1 MPVEPILL
9 VHGGAGNITDA
20 RCPGKFNGMKQ
31 ALRVGIKHLIP
42 TDGVSEGSA
51 LDAVEAAVAVM
62 ECDGNFNA
70 GYGACLNLES
80 KVEVEASIMEGSE
93 LKAGCVTL
101 LHDIM
106 HPISVARCV
115 MQNTKHTF
123 LGGDAAQKFALEH
136 GFEQLPEDSLITE
149 DARLALQEF
158 KELQAKG
165 LDTTFA
171 RTELDVKQD
180 TGEQEPGTVG
190 AVAIDCN
197 GNIAAATSTGG
208 ITGKV
213 SGRIGDTPLLG
224 CGTYADN
231 LQGGV
236 STTGHGETIMRFNL
250 AQKIMAKIRYE
261 GKTAQIATEE
271 ACKEMTERLT
281 GTGGAITIDA
291 HGRIGIHWTSRR
303 MGWAYTKSGEIF
315 YGIDHGKQFQ
325 EQL

>member
-1 MPVEPILL
+1 M
-9 VHGGAGNITDA
+9 
-20 RCPGKFNGMKQ
+20 
-31 ALRVGIKHLIP
+31 
-42 TDGVSEGSA
+42 
-51 LDAVEAAVAVM
+51 
-62 ECDGNFNA
+62 
-70 GYGACLNLES
+70 
-80 KVEVEASIMEGSE
+80 
-93 LKAGCVTL
+93 
-101 LHDIM
+101 
-106 HPISVARCV
+106 
-115 MQNTKHTF
+115 
-123 LGGDAAQKFALEH
+123 
-136 GFEQLPEDSLITE
+136 
-149 DARLALQEF
+149 ALQEF
-158 KELQAKG
+158 KERQARG
-165 LDTTFA
+165 LDITFA

-271 ACKEMTERLT
+271 ACKEMTERLS

-291 HGRIGIHWTSRR
+291 HGRIGIHWTSHR
-303 MGWAYTKSGEIF
+303 MGWAYIKSGEIF
-315 YGIDHGKQFQ
+315 YGIDHGKQFK

>member
-1 MPVEPILL
+1 MEPILL

-20 RCPGKFNGMKQ
+20 RCPGKLTGMKQ

-42 TDGVSEGSA
+42 NNDLSEGSA
-51 LDAVEAAVAVM
+51 LDAVEAAVRVM
-62 ECDGNFNA
+62 ESDGNFNA
-70 GYGACLNLES
+70 GYGACLNFEG
-80 KVEVEASIMEGSE
+80 KAEVEASIMEGSE

-136 GFEQLPEDSLITE
+136 GFEQLPENSLITE
-149 DARLALQEF
+149 DARLALEEF
-158 KELQAKG
+158 KERQASG

-180 TGEQEPGTVG
+180 RGEQEPGTVG

-250 AQKIMAKIRYE
+250 AQKIMSKIRYE

-291 HGRIGIHWTSRR
+291 HGRLGIYWTSHR
-303 MGWAYTKSGEIF
+303 MGWAYVKNGEIF
-315 YGIDHGKQFQ
+315 YGIDHGKQFK